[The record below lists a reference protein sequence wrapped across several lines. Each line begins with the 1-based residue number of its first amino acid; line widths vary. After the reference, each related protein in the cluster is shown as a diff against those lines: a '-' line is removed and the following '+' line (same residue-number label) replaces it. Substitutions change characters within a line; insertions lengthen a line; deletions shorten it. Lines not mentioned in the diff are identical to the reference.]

1 MAALIDDSQGKKFCL
16 FAIPKKGRLKEKCDE
31 LLRGAGI
38 KYHRPDRTDVATVE
52 GLPLKLVFLP
62 AADIATYVG
71 EGNVDMGITGEDV
84 VAETDIEVVTK
95 MKLGFGKCKLA
106 LQVRTR
112 PLARSRSALAPAHPL
127 SSPLLPSRAG
137 PGRGR
142 AHDGGQPCGEAD
154 RDVVPGAGA
163 EVLRRCGEGGRPL
176 RPADVDQVRV
186 GVGRGG
192 PVARAR

>member
-112 PLARSRSALAPAHPL
+112 PLAPSRSSPRTRSPPLFSSPPLPRRPRSR
-127 SSPLLPSRAG
+127 
-137 PGRGR
+137 PGT
-142 AHDGGQPCGEAD
+142 
-154 RDVVPGAGA
+154 
-163 EVLRRCGEGGRPL
+163 RR
-176 RPADVDQVRV
+176 RPALW
-186 GVGRGG
+186 GSGS
-192 PVARAR
+192 